1 VPPPSTGSGLSD
13 PAIDRSAALETV
25 VVSVSELLPGV
36 GSDVAAAT
44 VAVLLRVVPPF
55 GAVTV
60 TLMLG
65 AVATLSVPRVHVTV
79 PEAWLHVHP
88 EPAALTNE
96 TPAGR
101 LSVTVSELAVLG
113 PALATDRV
121 YVMFAPGA
129 TGSALSDFVIDRSA
143 AAVIVGALGVGVVR
157 GDGIGRGG
165 GNRRGVRE
173 RSARGGDRRVDRD
186 RGSGRDSS
194 VARVQVTCRT
204 RDRRSSRC
212 PWRRRTRRRPAGCR

>member
-1 VPPPSTGSGLSD
+1 VVRDGQRVGRACPRVDRVRAVG

-44 VAVLLRVVPPF
+44 VAVLLSVA
-55 GAVTV
+55 AVRRGDGHV
-60 TLMLG
+60 DVG
-65 AVATLSVPRVHVTV
+65 RVATLSVPRVHVTV

-121 YVMFAPGA
+121 YV
-129 TGSALSDFVIDRSA
+129 
-143 AAVIVGALGVGVVR
+143 IVRAGRHGIGVV
-157 GDGIGRGG
+157 GL
-165 GNRRGVRE
+165 
-173 RSARGGDRRVDRD
+173 RD
-186 RGSGRDSS
+186 RQVCGR
-194 VARVQVTCRT
+194 A
-204 RDRRSSRC
+204 
-212 PWRRRTRRRPAGCR
+212 